1 MFKSKSFDLDIIL
14 QEGMSVI
21 VSGRASVYT
30 ANGTFQIYCDRIEQ
44 EGLGE
49 LHIKFE
55 KLKEKLNR
63 EGYFDDE
70 FKKSRE
76 KAMELLFSMELSKNS
91 YEETIENF
99 IEDYEMDLN
108 TIDVEYIKNV
118 VKIVT
123 DNVEAIDE
131 RVMQSLVNWRLDR
144 VSKVNLTILRLA
156 VGEMM
161 FIEDVP
167 GSVAINEAVELTK
180 KYSDEKSCSFV
191 NGVLDKVL
199 KSL

>member
-1 MFKSKSFDLDIIL
+1 MKR
-14 QEGMSVI
+14 Q
-21 VSGRASVYT
+21 
-30 ANGTFQIYCDRIEQ
+30 
-44 EGLGE
+44 
-49 LHIKFE
+49 
-55 KLKEKLNR
+55 
-63 EGYFDDE
+63 
-70 FKKSRE
+70 KSRE

-118 VKIVT
+118 VKTVT
-123 DNVEAIDE
+123 DNLEVIDKKIVE
-131 RVMQSLVNWRLDR
+131 SLVNWKLDR
-144 VSKVNLTILRLA
+144 ISKVNLTILRLA
-156 VGEMM
+156 VREMM
-161 FIEDVP
+161 FVEDVP